1 MDIDVFPNSIEY
13 WGPNGMVFFRNV
25 SVRWMPIRGDTRL
38 TFAAERPGATADAGP
53 YTERVELMDIIARFP
68 IPDFSGEFRW
78 AGKHGYAKLSG
89 IVRYIKW
96 DDLGTDGLDL
106 SGSEI
111 GWGVNGAASV
121 CASVLAVVIAI
132 GAGISAAFWTGTAC
146 YAVALG
152 AGYVKSQAPN
162 PELQRS
168 PDHQLPSQGSETS
181 TT

>member
-1 MDIDVFPNSIEY
+1 MGMAFPL
-13 WGPNGMVFFRNV
+13 GMR
-25 SVRWMPIRGDTRL
+25 M
-38 TFAAERPGATADAGP
+38 A
-53 YTERVELMDIIARFP
+53 
-68 IPDFSGEFRW
+68 
-78 AGKHGYAKLSG
+78 
-89 IVRYIKW
+89 
-96 DDLGTDGLDL
+96 LGRAPLL
-106 SGSEI
+106 APWF
-111 GWGVNGAASV
+111 WGVNGAASV